1 MGDGVID
8 GRGGDKL
15 IGQDVSWWD
24 LAQEA
29 KVKNANQNCPR
40 LMQLTR
46 ADNFTLYRITLKN
59 AANFHVSYSA
69 GNGFTA
75 WGVII
80 DTPKTVRNTDGIDS
94 REFHQCDR
102 YSLLHSCGR

>member
-1 MGDGVID
+1 MGDGTID
-8 GRGGDKL
+8 GRGGSTL
-15 IGQDVSWWD
+15 LGQRVSWWD

-46 ADNFTLYRITLKN
+46 SDNFTLYRITLKN
-59 AANFHVSYSA
+59 AANFHVSYQ
-69 GNGFTA
+69 GGDGFTA

-80 DTPKTVRNTDGIDS
+80 DTPKTAGNTDGIDPS
-94 REFHQCDR
+94 NSTNVTNIHCYIQV
-102 YSLLHSCGR
+102 G